1 MTNKVYEIY
10 LTKVSKKN
18 YNKIKNAIKS
28 INMNKRANFGV
39 NKKIMYILKLCF

>member
-10 LTKVSKKN
+10 LTKSKKN
-18 YNKIKNAIKS
+18 YNKIENAIKS

-39 NKKIMYILKLCF
+39 KIQ